1 MSKFRIIP
9 YAVLA
14 AGLLAGSGAYAQS
27 MSTIDARE
35 AQQQQRIRDGIRD
48 GSLTRSE
55 ANRLQQGE
63 QRIERAEQRARADG
77 VVTGAERRRLD
88 GMLDRESRA
97 ITHERN
103 DGQRRDGW
111 GGQHGWNRDG
121 HQGWNR
127 DGRQGWQANRGFDHR
142 GGYQQNHTGRDGAMT
157 PGNAGHVNGTPG
169 HASTGHHYGQTT
181 PATGTAPS
189 QHGWTGTRGT
199 SPGTATHTA
208 TTTPRTSTPAVTTPR
223 SGVRTATTGSTGGRS
238 FGGAGRHR

>member
-1 MSKFRIIP
+1 MSKFRLIP

-14 AGLLAGSGAYAQS
+14 AGLLASGGAFAQS
-27 MSTIDARE
+27 MSTIDGRQE
-35 AQQQQRIRDGIRD
+35 NQEQRIRGGIRD

-97 ITHERN
+97 INHERN

-127 DGRQGWQANRGFDHR
+127 DGHGGWQANRGFDHR
-142 GGYQQNHTGRDGAMT
+142 GGYQQNHAGRDGA
-157 PGNAGHVNGTPG
+157 A
-169 HASTGHHYGQTT
+169 HHYGQTA

-189 QHGWTGTRGT
+189 QHGWTGTHGA
-199 SPGTATHTA
+199 SPSTATHTP
-208 TTTPRTSTPAVTTPR
+208 TTTPRTGTHAATTPR
-223 SGVRTATTGSTGGRS
+223 TGTRTVATASTGGRS

>member
-1 MSKFRIIP
+1 MSKFRLIP

-63 QRIERAEQRARADG
+63 QRIERYEQRARADG
-77 VVTGAERRRLD
+77 IVTPAERRRLD
-88 GMLDRESRA
+88 SMLDRESRA
-97 ITHERN
+97 IHNERT

-111 GGQHGWNRDG
+111 GGNQHGWNRDG

-127 DGRQGWQANRGFDHR
+127 DGHRGWQAHRGFDHRGFDHR
-142 GGYQQNHTGRDGAMT
+142 GGYQQNHTGGS
-157 PGNAGHVNGTPG
+157 GVNGMP
-169 HASTGHHYGQTT
+169 GHHYGQTT

-189 QHGWTGTRGT
+189 QHSWTGTRGT
-199 SPGTATHTA
+199 SPSTGTRAAAT
-208 TTTPRTSTPAVTTPR
+208 TTTPRTSTHVATAPR
-223 SGVRTATTGSTGGRS
+223 TGTRTATTASTGGRS

>member
-1 MSKFRIIP
+1 MSKFRLIP

-63 QRIERAEQRARADG
+63 QRIERYEQRARADG
-77 VVTGAERRRLD
+77 VVTPAERRRLD

-97 ITHERN
+97 IHNERT

-111 GGQHGWNRDG
+111 GGNQHGWNRDG

-127 DGRQGWQANRGFDHR
+127 DGHRGWQANRGFDHR
-142 GGYQQNHTGRDGAMT
+142 GGYQQNHSGPGA
-157 PGNAGHVNGTPG
+157 VNGMQG
-169 HASTGHHYGQTT
+169 HRYGQTT
-181 PATGTAPS
+181 PAAGTAPS
-189 QHGWTGTRGT
+189 QHSWTGTRGT
-199 SPGTATHTA
+199 SPSTATHVA
-208 TTTPRTSTPAVTTPR
+208 TTPRTGTHVGTAPR
-223 SGVRTATTGSTGGRS
+223 TGTRTATTASTGART